1 MQRRGR
7 SPQAGRGPADVV
19 TWRKEF
25 DDCPGHRAHLGC
37 VRGAR
42 RGRGAAQ
49 GSLLARNSC

>member
-25 DDCPGHRAHLGC
+25 DDCPGHRVHLGC

-49 GSLLARNSC
+49 ASLLARNSC